1 MILADT
7 SVWIDHFR
15 SEDLYLA
22 SLLDRNEILIHPMAI
37 GELACGNVGNR
48 TEVMRLLRRLPRI
61 LVATHDE
68 VLFLIERHRF
78 MGRGIGFI
86 DAHLLASA
94 AMSSP
99 TQLWSKDRRMMELA
113 NELGVAHGPSRPQH
127 LDSSGCPVN

>member
-22 SLLDRNEILIHPMAI
+22 SLLDRNEILIHPMVI
-37 GELACGNVGNR
+37 GELACGNVSNR
-48 TEVMRLLRRLPRI
+48 TEVFSMLRLLPRVP
-61 LVATHDE
+61 VASDGE
-68 VLFLIERHRF
+68 VLFFIEYHQL
-78 MGRGIGFI
+78 MGRGIGYI

-99 TQLWSKDRRMMELA
+99 TQLWSKDRRLMELA
-113 NELGVAHGPSRPQH
+113 GELGVAYGQA
-127 LDSSGCPVN
+127 

>member
-22 SLLDRNEILIHPMAI
+22 SLLDRNELLIHPMVI
-37 GELACGNVGNR
+37 GELACGNVSNR
-48 TEVMRLLRRLPRI
+48 TEVFSMLRLLPRVP
-61 LVATHDE
+61 VASDGE
-68 VLFLIERHRF
+68 VLFFIEYHQL
-78 MGRGIGFI
+78 MGRGIGYI

-99 TQLWSKDRRMMELA
+99 TQLWSKDRRLMELA
-113 NELGVAHGPSRPQH
+113 GELGVAYGQA
-127 LDSSGCPVN
+127 

>member
-22 SLLDRNEILIHPMAI
+22 SLLDRNEILIHPMVI
-37 GELACGNVGNR
+37 GELACGNVSNR
-48 TEVMRLLRRLPRI
+48 TEVFSMLRLLSRVP
-61 LVATHDE
+61 VTSDGE
-68 VLFLIERHRF
+68 VLFFIEYHQL
-78 MGRGIGFI
+78 MGRGIGYI

-99 TQLWSKDRRMMELA
+99 TQLWSKDRRLMELA
-113 NELGVAHGPSRPQH
+113 GELGVAYGQA
-127 LDSSGCPVN
+127 